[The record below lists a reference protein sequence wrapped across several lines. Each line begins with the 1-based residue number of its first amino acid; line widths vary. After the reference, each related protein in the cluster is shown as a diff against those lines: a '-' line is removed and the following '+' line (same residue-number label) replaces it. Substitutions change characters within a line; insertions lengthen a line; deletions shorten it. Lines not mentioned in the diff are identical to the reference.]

1 VDNKID
7 FFDNEM
13 DEKTVESISDNF
25 PILTDDEKDRIFSR
39 IEKEV
44 GNKDGGI
51 NYEVY
56 NDEVNGVERCIRP
69 RWMEIFGTA
78 AMIAVVLGGLGLG
91 KYCMNNMN
99 KTAPK
104 DNEQEVTTEVQP
116 TVPDVENTTD
126 STKPKVTTTKKN
138 DPDKPVSTSY
148 VKVVVPVYESNTDIV
163 HDNEFVDPLV
173 MDDVVNEYNGNT
185 FEDNSKVSSET
196 ANIVTSVTTT
206 FIEADVDTTA
216 TNVISTAVPVDV
228 AETTE
233 VTANVVKNEND
244 ISAIAESLIE
254 KYDLI
259 CEIKTGQLP
268 RDETGD
274 VVTIMHDSSSSTR
287 AAYTMRYRKISD
299 DIFKN
304 MQELKDFYYSVMYPE
319 TTDHILFGPELS
331 MQDIKDGLCFG
342 SYDYDYFYIS
352 IDGELYGNTI
362 SVMELNSPTAEPL
375 VISDVTDDSFIVY
388 KEYVKANNTDKS
400 FITTFYIVKNYES
413 GKWVIYSVGYN
424 G

>member
-1 VDNKID
+1 MDKKID

-44 GNKDGGI
+44 GNKENSI
-51 NYEVY
+51 NSEVY

-78 AMIAVVLGGLGLG
+78 AMIAVVIGGLGLG

-116 TVPDVENTTD
+116 TVTDVKNTTD

-163 HDNEFVDPLV
+163 PDNALDETLV
-173 MDDVVNEYNGNT
+173 MNDAVNEYKDNT
-185 FEDNSKVSSET
+185 FEDDSKTESET
-196 ANIVTSVTTT
+196 AYITTSVTTT
-206 FIEADVDTTA
+206 FIEADIDTTA
-216 TNVISTAVPVDV
+216 TNVTSTIVPVNSV
-228 AETTE
+228 ETTE
-233 VTANVVKNEND
+233 VTTNFVKNEDD

-259 CEIKTGQLP
+259 CEIKTGQLL

-287 AAYTMRYRKISD
+287 AAYTMRYRKISE

-362 SVMELNSPTAEPL
+362 SVMELNSPTDEPF
-375 VISDVTDDSFIVY
+375 VISDVTDDSFVVY
-388 KEYVKANNTDKS
+388 KEYAKANNADKS
-400 FITTFYIVKNYES
+400 FITTFYIVKNYET
-413 GKWVIYSVGYN
+413 GKWVIYKVGYN